1 MKNIVR
7 LFSRLLALAL
17 LWLQIPLC
25 ASAQKLKPSVT
36 SPDLQF
42 ASGQAARRIPFEFVG
57 NHIYLRARVNDSE
70 PLWFLLDTGATAS
83 YLDVQQAKALTLG
96 DQRTSVKN
104 VSISFSGGR
113 LLNQN
118 FSIRSFGF
126 SVYDGHAIDG
136 MLGYDFISHFVIE
149 IDYPKRIVNLYDP
162 TNYKYSGV
170 G

>member
-25 ASAQKLKPSVT
+25 TSAQKLKPSVT

-83 YLDVQQAKALTLG
+83 YLDMQRAKSLALLG
-96 DQRTSVKN
+96 QGNSVKS
-104 VSISFSGGR
+104 VSISFPGVSLR
-113 LLNQN
+113 NQN
-118 FSIRSFGF
+118 FSIRSLGF
-126 SVYDGHAIDG
+126 SAYDGHKID
-136 MLGYDFISHFVIE
+136 
-149 IDYPKRIVNLYDP
+149 
-162 TNYKYSGV
+162 
-170 G
+170 